1 MGQRG
6 RDSIEG
12 LGLSLGHLG
21 PSEAGPCG
29 DSQAQL
35 SPFKRLKLSQDSH
48 FCTGK
53 AHRFTFY
60 SPVLGKRKRGFL
72 LMSTIDRVEAIF
84 NVWLRNDDWS
94 YHAFLPVQHDGLA
107 LATRGRLDQAV
118 AFILNCDHVP
128 TWWEQQV
135 YKLLFVYR
143 SICLCLFVYPSCIV
157 TGWKGNKTRWKQN
170 CKNISKKV

>member
-6 RDSIEG
+6 KDSIEG

-21 PSEAGPCG
+21 PREAGPCG

-48 FCTGK
+48 FCTRK

-72 LMSTIDRVEAIF
+72 LMSTIDRMEAIF
-84 NVWLRNDDWS
+84 NVWLWNDD
-94 YHAFLPVQHDGLA
+94 
-107 LATRGRLDQAV
+107 
-118 AFILNCDHVP
+118 
-128 TWWEQQV
+128 
-135 YKLLFVYR
+135 
-143 SICLCLFVYPSCIV
+143 
-157 TGWKGNKTRWKQN
+157 
-170 CKNISKKV
+170 